1 MGNLVIAIGRQHGSG
16 GRYIGEQLA
25 ERLGIKCYNSELITE
40 TAVKGGFAQQYIAEN
55 EERRPQSLLFSL
67 VMGYG
72 SPESQPVALRLFT
85 EQSKVIKE
93 IAERES
99 CVMIG
104 RCADYVLRYHPGLVR
119 VFVHAPL
126 DVRVKR
132 LCETDGLSAEEAEK
146 SIKKTDKQR
155 AGYHSFYAN
164 QDWGL
169 AENYDLCINTGKT
182 GITGAVDLIEA
193 YTKLRP
199 VQ

>member
-93 IAERES
+93 IAERLEFS
-99 CVMIG
+99 NEYNFSRFFRRLNACSPSAW
-104 RCADYVLRYHPGLVR
+104 RQHRY
-119 VFVHAPL
+119 A
-126 DVRVKR
+126 
-132 LCETDGLSAEEAEK
+132 
-146 SIKKTDKQR
+146 
-155 AGYHSFYAN
+155 AGFE
-164 QDWGL
+164 L
-169 AENYDLCINTGKT
+169 KFGKN
-182 GITGAVDLIEA
+182 I
-193 YTKLRP
+193 
-199 VQ
+199 